1 MAIQNK
7 LTKLKSST
15 KKDFF
20 QKIIDGK
27 FYIKETIEL
36 SCSLYFDDDGTCT
49 SEKTLILFNNYIE
62 IINFDKRYIILT
74 YDGKKYI
81 YWFFSG
87 NIKLNLLLSYY
98 DNSILRDKKLNEL
111 GI

>member
-1 MAIQNK
+1 MDTQ
-7 LTKLKSST
+7 
-15 KKDFF
+15 KDFF

-27 FYIKETIEL
+27 FYIKEPIEL
-36 SCSLYFDDDGTCT
+36 SCNIYFDDGTCT

-62 IINFDKRYIILT
+62 IIQFNFQFSTLNFDNYIILT
-74 YDGKKYI
+74 YNGKKYI

-87 NIKLNLLLSYY
+87 NIKLNILLSYY

>member
-1 MAIQNK
+1 MAIQ
-7 LTKLKSST
+7 
-15 KKDFF
+15 KDFF

-27 FYIKETIEL
+27 FYIKEPIEL
-36 SCSLYFDDDGTCT
+36 SCSLYFDDGTCT

-62 IINFDKRYIILT
+62 IIDFDKSDDKRLAYIILT

-98 DNSILRDKKLNEL
+98 DNRCILRDKKLNEL

>member
-1 MAIQNK
+1 MDIQ
-7 LTKLKSST
+7 
-15 KKDFF
+15 KDFS

-27 FYIKETIEL
+27 FYIKEPIEL
-36 SCSLYFDDDGTCT
+36 SCNLYFDDGTCT

-62 IINFDKRYIILT
+62 IINFDKRYIILS
-74 YDGKKYI
+74 YYGKKYI

-98 DNSILRDKKLNEL
+98 NRCILRDKKLNEL